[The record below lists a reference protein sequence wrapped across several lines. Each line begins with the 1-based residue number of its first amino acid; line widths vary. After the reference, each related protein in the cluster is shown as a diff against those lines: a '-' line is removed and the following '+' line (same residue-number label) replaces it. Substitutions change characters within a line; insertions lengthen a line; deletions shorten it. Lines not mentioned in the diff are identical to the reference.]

1 MKKTV
6 KLLLTLIVFSVTLL
20 VGVRGFAADTP
31 LPTAPLKPDAEYNVL
46 GAHYTGAGVTQSQNV
61 QPTLTTKYTPEPN
74 QSDPWKGGTFNVNW
88 SDQVNVSVGNLQLAT
103 AGQFGFAFI
112 AHVNLSPN
120 VTADDVLRG
129 MDFDTAFL
137 KIGDT
142 NFKLSAANFEKI
154 GDHTLR
160 LTLRTWNAQ
169 GLLGGIVKLLL
180 SGKFTL
186 SNLPV
191 NFNVNVNV
199 AEMTKNG
206 ATDDTSPNKML
217 TKGKFPPA
225 QDKKFTMS
233 VDFYGKDQL
242 VEGASG
248 WPIPVNPTGHLYA
261 KLDSQGN
268 IIPSNRVTASVD
280 TWNSYLSP
288 VDNKNE
294 FNTNKDDSEVV
305 SGSNL
310 NLPGSFGKRTLTP
323 KLSEGDFADLDQA
336 DPHRFDRVVNYYT
349 KENETAGASVSHT
362 PNKTNGLNT
371 PTAITYSGNDA
382 QGTPL
387 SPVALTV
394 NDAHENNG
402 EMTIDNLKNN
412 VDDHGIFSGT
422 AIQAGQPYPVEA
434 SWTAPYLKTGQIH
447 YRLIDATNNKPI
459 AGYEDKVFADV
470 KNTSDNTA
478 THSASMMLPPLPK
491 GQYFF
496 DFKLVDDY
504 DPGASL
510 WNWQIPE
517 KMPYTPMITVTDVP
531 KISGTN
537 TLTDLDTK
545 KSGDQ
550 LTAYAGNKMQET
562 VNYTVDDMSNGK
574 LSNQKILVGIP
585 NHTTYVKDSL
595 TFEVNGKKVD
605 VTPTT
610 DGSTMTIP
618 INEELKAGDKLTV
631 NYQYAVDQVQKV
643 DIQTLH
649 PQFAANVTVDS
660 GNGQS
665 QMTLAPVILN
675 NFTFHV
681 PGEEFKFS
689 KVPANFTFGKN
700 VTKPY
705 IPVELP
711 MQSSDFSFDVVNTRV
726 GTNSDHWQITAA
738 LSKEFQT
745 TDGSVLPGAKLFFN
759 QAGKKIEIGK
769 DSASPI
775 YTYDGQQKGE
785 IPVTFSDQD
794 KLSLQVPP
802 DPSIQTDTPYT
813 GEINWQLTNGP
824 GE

>member
-6 KLLLTLIVFSVTLL
+6 KLLLTLVVFSVTLL
-20 VGVRGFAADTP
+20 VGVRGLAADAP
-31 LPTAPLKPDAEYNVL
+31 KVWPTAPLSPSTEFNFL
-46 GAHYTGAGVTQSQNV
+46 GLHLSGTAISQSKSV
-61 QPTLTTKYTPEPN
+61 QPSLTTKYTPEPN

-88 SDQVNVSVGNLQLAT
+88 SDQVDIADGIGNYASAPLY
-103 AGQFGFAFI
+103 GFSFV

-120 VTADDVLRG
+120 VTADDVLNSI
-129 MDFDTAFL
+129 DYQTAYL
-137 KIGDT
+137 KIANTDFQLT
-142 NFKLSAANFEKI
+142 SDNFEKI

-160 LTLRTWNAQ
+160 LTLRPWNAKN
-169 GLLGGIVKLLL
+169 LLGGIWNLIV
-180 SGKFTL
+180 SGGLKK
-186 SNLPV
+186 SLPV
-191 NFNVNVNV
+191 NFNVNVDV
-199 AEMTKNG
+199 AKMTEMG

-233 VDFYGKDQL
+233 VDFYGADQIH
-242 VEGASG
+242 EGAVGILGQAPSG
-248 WPIPVNPTGHLYA
+248 RVYA

-268 IIPSNRVTASVD
+268 IIPSNRVSASVD

-310 NLPGSFGKRTLTP
+310 NLPGSFGARTLTP

-336 DPHRFDRVVNYYT
+336 DSHRFDRVVNYYT
-349 KENETAGASVSHT
+349 KENETAGANVSHT
-362 PNKTNGLNT
+362 PNKTSGLNT

-504 DPGASL
+504 DPDASL

-610 DGSTMTIP
+610 DGSTMTILV
-618 INEELKAGDKLTV
+618 NEELKAGAKLTV
-631 NYQYAVDQVQKV
+631 NYQYTVDQVQKV

-700 VTKPY
+700 ITKPY

-745 TDGSVLPGAKLFFN
+745 TDGSVLLGAKLFFN
-759 QAGKKIEIGK
+759 QAGKKVEIGK

-802 DPSIQTDTPYT
+802 DPNIQTDTPYT